1 MRRAVLIAACY
12 LWASGAAADLYRWVD
27 PESGSI
33 KYSSYPPPWYGDPE
47 KERRAPKVE
56 HLPAGYGSP
65 PAVSEP
71 DAAGKPAAQAPSA
84 DAASFAL
91 SALESRR
98 KGIMQLLAGLP
109 QREDFARSGA
119 GLQQHMLAYQAV
131 AAEMDRLDPKGAA
144 ARRAEAQPLLDKLRE
159 GLRAL
164 TGGAAPAPQVP
175 PRPQVPPAPRPRT
188 P

>member
-1 MRRAVLIAACY
+1 MRRAILIVAACAW
-12 LWASGAAADLYRWVD
+12 LSDAAADLYRWVD
-27 PESGSI
+27 PETGSI

-56 HLPAGYGSP
+56 HVPAGYLSSP
-65 PAVSEP
+65 AQQEA
-71 DAAGKPAAQAPSA
+71 DAAAKPAAAAPSA
-84 DAASFAL
+84 GTAEFLLA
-91 SALESRR
+91 ALESRR
-98 KGIMQLLAGLP
+98 KAIMQLLAALP

-131 AAEMDRLDPKGAA
+131 AAEMDRIDPKGAA

-164 TGGAAPAPQVP
+164 TGGAAPAPQA
-175 PRPQVPPAPRPRT
+175 PAGARART